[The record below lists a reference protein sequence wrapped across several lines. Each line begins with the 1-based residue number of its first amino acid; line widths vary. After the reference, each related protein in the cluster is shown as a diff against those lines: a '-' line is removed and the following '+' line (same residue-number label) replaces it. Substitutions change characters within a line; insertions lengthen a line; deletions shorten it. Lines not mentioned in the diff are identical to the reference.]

1 MKQKTNKA
9 TVFFLSLFFCVS
21 LFFTGCTP
29 QTKVYCDTDTLKI
42 ERTGNITTVYDL
54 AGDDT
59 YTFRTVRVRK
69 DSQAAEAAAEYKTVH
84 DTETIK
90 IDVVKG
96 VIIVEDK
103 TAGITYTIE

>member
-1 MKQKTNKA
+1 MSKRASKA
-9 TVFFLSLFFCVS
+9 TVWLVSLILCAA

-69 DSQAAEAAAEYKTVH
+69 DSQSAADGVKTAH
-84 DTETIK
+84 DTDTIK
-90 IDVVKG
+90 IEIAKS

-103 TAGITYTIE
+103 TTGAVYTID